1 MKNAWIAVLAAAVA
15 LVSCEATFQE
25 PDAPRDDRNV
35 VLRHFFYFKNQL
47 IDTNTTFVL
56 DGFNGTE
63 IRFSN
68 IEFALGFYHFENH
81 LGDTVFPMKGDT
93 TLYKVE
99 TASSTYGGFTR
110 VYKVPSGTYSGRHFW
125 RVGLDSAQNAA
136 TYSPEAGINRL
147 KRSTGGYNAITIEG
161 FWKSPL
167 DSSQTRPYKPF
178 KYVVSSEALNE
189 LLDQQMSF
197 TVKKDDDIN
206 INIVV
211 KANLLLDGADPAIV
225 DQVDI
230 DPNNPLFFPLLPAFQ
245 ANFLR
250 AYQIQL

>member
-93 TLYKVE
+93 TLFKVE
-99 TASSTYGGFTR
+99 SASSTYGGFTR

-125 RVGLDSAQNAA
+125 RVGLDSAQNSA